1 VLLLDLS
8 PVFQLVPGLWPRKP
22 AIGFLLLALVKEAIL
37 FSVGP
42 AGLDWTALRC
52 AARYL
57 VQQSLINPDPGLVAP
72 PLPTLQAVPVPA
84 SRLPPSS
91 ISTQISSPSPSSQL
105 FLFSFNLV
113 PRSVYGAYTTRGP
126 PRAPSQSVLI
136 NQTGSSQSNR
146 PIRSAR

>member
-1 VLLLDLS
+1 MLLLDLS
-8 PVFQLVPGLWPRKP
+8 PVFQLVTGLGPQKP
-22 AIGFLLLALVKEAIL
+22 TIGFLLLALVKEAIL
-37 FSVGP
+37 FCWPGWT
-42 AGLDWTALRC
+42 GLDC

-105 FLFSFNLV
+105 FFSFNLV
-113 PRSVYGAYTTRGP
+113 PKIRLRRLHYSRPA
-126 PRAPSQSVLI
+126 QSPI
-136 NQTGSSQSNR
+136 AIHSDQSDWIQ
-146 PIRSAR
+146 PV